1 MLVDE
6 GHRPD
11 ARIVY
16 NIRNNWR
23 AGILPGC
30 IVDGKRKYAHCF
42 LYGLKRDNLCVAFT
56 QVESYY
62 VIIQMVE
69 KDWQNVE
76 SPIFSVFPDMQ
87 QYFFPACMAMY
98 RM

>member
-30 IVDGKRKYAHCF
+30 SVDAKTRAYSVSFDSDGK
-42 LYGLKRDNLCVAFT
+42 DT
-56 QVESYY
+56 IY
-62 VIIQMVE
+62 VLLLHNSSLTM
-69 KDWQNVE
+69 
-76 SPIFSVFPDMQ
+76 
-87 QYFFPACMAMY
+87 
-98 RM
+98 

>member
-30 IVDGKRKYAHCF
+30 SVDAKTGACLYFLVRGGKETMYE
-42 LYGLKRDNLCVAFT
+42 LLQEDIEV
-56 QVESYY
+56 
-62 VIIQMVE
+62 
-69 KDWQNVE
+69 
-76 SPIFSVFPDMQ
+76 VF
-87 QYFFPACMAMY
+87 
-98 RM
+98 R